1 VPGFEA
7 RDARQVPEGHIRQYR
22 DVLDAIRTGG
32 QPAVTVGAAAIA
44 LVTVRGVYLSATLGR
59 PVRFDDVRAGRYQD
73 IEVRTG
79 R

>member
-1 VPGFEA
+1 
-7 RDARQVPEGHIRQYR
+7 
-22 DVLDAIRTGG
+22 
-32 QPAVTVGAAAIA
+32 
-44 LVTVRGVYLSATLGR
+44 VRGVYLSATLGR